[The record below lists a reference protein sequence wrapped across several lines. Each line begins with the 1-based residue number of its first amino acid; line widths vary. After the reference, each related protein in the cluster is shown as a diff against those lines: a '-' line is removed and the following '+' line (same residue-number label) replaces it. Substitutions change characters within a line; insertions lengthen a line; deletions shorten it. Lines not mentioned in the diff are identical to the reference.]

1 MKVSNCNSNYIQ
13 QTTCGRLIKLIKNI
27 LKREYNK
34 GKYVSQIIFRI
45 FFILLI
51 LILRLFFL
59 INFPERKSSKK
70 KVINKMY
77 WFYTVNSTTSTSLF
91 TFY

>member
-1 MKVSNCNSNYIQ
+1 M
-13 QTTCGRLIKLIKNI
+13 KNI

-34 GKYVSQIIFRI
+34 GKHVSQIIFHI

-51 LILRLFFL
+51 LMPQLFFL
-59 INFPERKSSKK
+59 INFPGKKLSKIKSNIKK
-70 KVINKMY
+70 IY
-77 WFYTVNSTTSTSLF
+77 YAENSTSSTSLF